1 LVKSWAKGIA
11 KNRTV
16 TREAPGAKKPLRI
29 LVVEDDRVTYSAL
42 TVLLRHYH
50 YDVTLACTLAE
61 GKRELQRL
69 DPNLV
74 ILDLMLPDGNG
85 LELLEQI
92 RQTGPKTRV
101 AVVTG
106 SDLPETEKRLR
117 RLRPDWYFRKP
128 LNFIELLQGIQ
139 GDRRTEDDARDG
151 QLPVV

>member
-1 LVKSWAKGIA
+1 VNSH
-11 KNRTV
+11 
-16 TREAPGAKKPLRI
+16 APKEPLRI

-42 TVLLRHYH
+42 TILLRHYH
-50 YDVTLACTLAE
+50 YDVTLARTLAE
-61 GKRELQRL
+61 GKRELERQ
-69 DPNLV
+69 DPDLV

-85 LELLEQI
+85 LEVLEQI
-92 RQTGPKTRV
+92 RETGRKTRV

-106 SDLPETEKRLR
+106 SDMPETEKRLR

-139 GDRRTEDDARDG
+139 GEQGTGDDTRDG

>member
-1 LVKSWAKGIA
+1 VKS
-11 KNRTV
+11 N
-16 TREAPGAKKPLRI
+16 APKEPVRI

-42 TVLLRHYH
+42 TMLLRHYH
-50 YDVTLACTLAE
+50 YDVTLARTLAE
-61 GKRELQRL
+61 ANRELQRQ

-85 LELLEQI
+85 LDMLEQI
-92 RQTGPKTRV
+92 RETGRKTRV

-139 GDRRTEDDARDG
+139 GEPEAGDDARNG